1 MGEIIK
7 YFSYYSRNPEQKRAA
22 VLAAMNKMDYICDAL
37 ETGGRE
43 VVIISASANMD
54 KQNGA
59 AYCIEQITEK
69 TCCIN
74 FACWP
79 CNGRWRRYLNRC
91 RIHWHIFLELMKVKR
106 DEKVIVY
113 HSLGYMN
120 LVNLAHKLKKFHL
133 ILECEEIYADV
144 IGNEELRSKEIH
156 FTQSADS
163 YIIPTRL
170 LSDIVN
176 LNKKPEVVIHG
187 TYAVEQDRGC
197 NYFKRDLHSDTVG
210 TVHCVYAGTM
220 DPRKGGAV
228 AAAAAEFLPEN
239 YHIHILGFGSEK
251 QIQEMKERI
260 ADISSRAKARV
271 TYDGLLSG
279 EEYIRFIQSCD
290 IGLSTQNPD
299 AAFNATSFP
308 SKILSYLANGLR
320 VVSIRIPSV
329 EQSAVGHALYYYD
342 TQTPEEIA
350 KAILSIDMTQK
361 YDSRQLVAQLSEKF
375 KMELN
380 ALVDRC

>member
-1 MGEIIK
+1 MGDIIK
-7 YFSYYSRNPEQKRAA
+7 YFSYYSRNPDQKRSA

-37 ETGGRE
+37 EASGRE
-43 VVIISASANMD
+43 VVIISASTNMD
-54 KQNGA
+54 KQNAA
-59 AYCIEQITEK
+59 AYCIDQITEK

-74 FACWP
+74 FACGP

-91 RIHWHIFLELMKVKR
+91 RIHWHILLELMKVKR

-133 ILECEEIYADV
+133 ILECEEIYSDV
-144 IGNEELRSKEIH
+144 IGNKELRAKEIR
-156 FTQSADS
+156 FMQSADS
-163 YIIPTRL
+163 YILSSRL
-170 LSDIVN
+170 LSEIVN
-176 LNKKPEVVIHG
+176 PCHKPEVVIHG
-187 TYAVEQDRGC
+187 TYGVEADRKC
-197 NYFKRDLHSDTVG
+197 DIFSQVLQQSEESCI
-210 TVHCVYAGTM
+210 HCVYAGTM

-308 SKILSYLANGLR
+308 SKVLSYLANGLR
-320 VVSIRIPSV
+320 VVSIRIPAI
-329 EQSAVGHALYYYD
+329 EQSAVGNALYYYD

-350 KAILSIDMTQK
+350 KAILSVDMTQK